1 MTQTPSTALVPVRA
15 GLPMRRN
22 VSGAAGYG
30 QGAAAG
36 DRGPS
41 PFDLVAEAISLDDT
55 AQIQRYL
62 PDILGRALARA
73 WIDAAFRAAFCADP
87 KATLA
92 THRIRLPASITI
104 AVITEGQTRPMVVV
118 SEAAQG
124 DRAARRLLYLQL
136 VMVAG
141 K

>member
-1 MTQTPSTALVPVRA
+1 MTDSSSNALVPVRVSVPA
-15 GLPMRRN
+15 RR
-22 VSGAAGYG
+22 GMPAASGYG
-30 QGAAAG
+30 RPGDGGGAGASA
-36 DRGPS
+36 
-41 PFDLVAEAISLDDT
+41 FDLVSEAVSLDDH

-73 WIDAAFRAAFCADP
+73 WIDTAFRAAICADP

-92 THRIRLPASITI
+92 AHRIRLPASILI
-104 AVITEGQTRPMVVV
+104 SVLTEGQTRPMVVV
-118 SEAAQG
+118 SEAPVG